1 MRRQATTSRLAP
13 AGSSRDER
21 LDPFALPLRFEAT
34 DHTADQRVRT
44 IELHPERVV
53 LRREF
58 RGIKMAVNLPVTAYL
73 GVAIRMEPPSEE
85 TIGAVT
91 IVLEHPDRELS
102 LTLYRATD
110 TFDILAEWQ
119 SWGRTLRLPLL
130 VAEPDGGLRSAFP
143 HIGAVRVRAPIAR
156 RRRRST
162 LVTRRPSF
170 PMRRKAGRSLAGAT
184 VHRGEREIIV
194 RN

>member
-85 TIGAVT
+85 TTGAVT

-143 HIGAVRVRAPIAR
+143 HVGAVRVRAPIAR

-162 LVTRRPSF
+162 VVTRRPSF
-170 PMRRKAGRSLAGAT
+170 LMRRKAGRSLAGAP
-184 VHRGEREIIV
+184 VHRGEREIIA

>member
-143 HIGAVRVRAPIAR
+143 HVGAVRVRAPIAR

-162 LVTRRPSF
+162 VVTRRPSF
-170 PMRRKAGRSLAGAT
+170 LMRRKAGRSLAGAP
-184 VHRGEREIIV
+184 VHRGEREIIA

>member
-162 LVTRRPSF
+162 VVTRRPSF
-170 PMRRKAGRSLAGAT
+170 LMRRKAGRSLAGAP
-184 VHRGEREIIV
+184 VHRGEREIIA

>member
-85 TIGAVT
+85 TMGAVT

-143 HIGAVRVRAPIAR
+143 HVGAVRVRAPIAR

-162 LVTRRPSF
+162 VVTRRPSF
-170 PMRRKAGRSLAGAT
+170 LMRRKAGRSLAGAP
-184 VHRGEREIIV
+184 VHRGERQIIA

>member
-1 MRRQATTSRLAP
+1 LRRQATTSRLAP

-184 VHRGEREIIV
+184 VHRGEREIIA

>member
-1 MRRQATTSRLAP
+1 LRRQATTSRLAP
-13 AGSSRDER
+13 AGSGRDER

-44 IELHPERVV
+44 VELHHERVV

-73 GVAIRMEPPSEE
+73 GVAIRMEPPTEQ
-85 TIGAVT
+85 TMGAVT

-110 TFDILAEWQ
+110 TIDILAEWQ
-119 SWGRTLRLPLL
+119 AWGRTLRLPLL
-130 VAEPDGGLRSAFP
+130 VTESDGRLRAAFP
-143 HIGAVRVRAPIAR
+143 HLGAVRVREPIAR

-162 LVTRRPSF
+162 LMGRRPSF
-170 PMRRKAGRSLAGAT
+170 FMRRKAGRSLAGAT
-184 VHRGEREIIV
+184 VHRGEREIIA